1 MADDLYKLS
10 WQQFRENVTANFRY
24 ERLLSESVIGLK
36 NNILFIESTTFEYVY
51 GIHSMDHNEDN
62 DPQEDKNVAVFD

>member
-1 MADDLYKLS
+1 MIG
-10 WQQFRENVTANFRY
+10 QENDIFFV
-24 ERLLSESVIGLK
+24 
-36 NNILFIESTTFEYVY
+36 ESTTFEYVY